1 VRVGVRR
8 EEIFP
13 MYLHKLSPIL
23 LACTLAAPALAED
36 AGGISSAVIS
46 RCAGKIGAETRQAD
60 AAYGLIAL
68 DGIPWLAIERTEES
82 VGTQPI
88 TTTVTGTGAQHRR
101 NGTAVPFRFT
111 CVLDAKGEAL
121 MFHASDLM
129 IKLGDE
135 LPPAIVVEG
144 SAAYPEKM
152 MLPRGAELRVQLL
165 DLSKSPAGE
174 IMAEQVV
181 RSGWQVPIP
190 FALRLPKK
198 TVLEGRKL
206 AIAARL
212 VLAHQALFQLKES
225 RPLDAAALH
234 RPIELLLDKVEA
246 TKR

>member
-1 VRVGVRR
+1 
-8 EEIFP
+8 

-36 AGGISSAVIS
+36 TGGISSAVIS
-46 RCAGKIGAETRQAD
+46 HCAGKIGVETRQAD

-88 TTTVTGTGAQHRR
+88 KITVTGTGAQHRR
-101 NGTAVPFRFT
+101 NGTSVPFRFT
-111 CVLDAKGEAL
+111 CVLDANGDAL

-129 IKLGDE
+129 IKLGGE

-190 FALRLPKK
+190 FALRLPRD
-198 TVLEGRKL
+198 TALEVR
-206 AIAARL
+206 
-212 VLAHQALFQLKES
+212 
-225 RPLDAAALH
+225 
-234 RPIELLLDKVEA
+234 
-246 TKR
+246 

>member
-1 VRVGVRR
+1 
-8 EEIFP
+8 

-36 AGGISSAVIS
+36 TGGISSAVIS
-46 RCAGKIGAETRQAD
+46 HCAGKIGVETRQAD

-88 TTTVTGTGAQHRR
+88 KITVTGTGAQHRR
-101 NGTAVPFRFT
+101 NGTSVPFRFT
-111 CVLDAKGEAL
+111 CVLDANGDAL

-129 IKLGDE
+129 IKLRDE

-144 SAAYPEKM
+144 STAYPEKM

-190 FALRLPKK
+190 FALRLPRD
-198 TVLEGRKL
+198 TALEVR
-206 AIAARL
+206 
-212 VLAHQALFQLKES
+212 
-225 RPLDAAALH
+225 
-234 RPIELLLDKVEA
+234 
-246 TKR
+246 